1 MEIMLSEPAPK
12 NGPVSA
18 RAGTMSVGQIT
29 SSRVHGLIQRRD
41 SFTLSTTTAI
51 FAEFHDVRIADSDDS
66 NILCATNTLL
76 QRLLANEVQ
85 ISQVRD

>member
-51 FAEFHDVRIADSDDS
+51 FAELHDLDVAEPDDSD
-66 NILCATNTLL
+66 ILRATNRLL
-76 QRLLANEVQ
+76 QRLVANEVRV
-85 ISQVRD
+85 S